1 MSWGDDPKVE
11 AVLADIDKAP
21 ISDKLKATL
30 RLIGK
35 VTKEHSVTVD
45 DMKAVLAAGV
55 SKQQIEDA
63 LAVSFAF
70 NVITRLADAFE
81 FHVGPRAAFDGGA
94 KHLLKRGYK
103 L

>member
-11 AVLADIDKAP
+11 AVLADVESAP

-30 RLIGK
+30 RLLRK
-35 VTKEHSVTVD
+35 LTKEHAVTVD
-45 DMKAVLAAGV
+45 DMRETLAAGV
-55 SKQQIEDA
+55 SKAQIEDA
-63 LAVSFAF
+63 LAVCFSF

-81 FHVGPRAAFDGGA
+81 FEVGPRAAFDGGA
-94 KHLLKRGYK
+94 KHLLKRGYS